1 MNLFLLFFQRYLF
14 SNRGGA
20 VIRTMARLCWVA
32 TLIGVFSLVVVF
44 SIMNGFN
51 RSIHNKLLSVE
62 PHISVQ
68 WSKTYLTEKSTNESV
83 LNSEIEKIK
92 KFYEKSDEVI
102 EISDFYKQDIIL
114 RSLDG
119 RFSAGIAK
127 GLDVDSL
134 NGFIDRTNRLRYKSN
149 AKNALTYIHKKT
161 TLTDR
166 EIIIGSDLARELNLF
181 EGDELLLI
189 APESLLLPS
198 GEAIKYSRV
207 KVAQIFTTE
216 FSEIDS
222 RFLFFQYNGTPPK
235 FDSEASHV
243 RGLELRLKYPDNFE
257 SVKTDIIS
265 LVGEGRSFTV
275 QTWAESN
282 RALFL
287 ALKLE
292 KVAMTTFLSLS
303 ILITCFSLIT
313 VLVMLISQKR
323 KEIGLLMS
331 IGLSARRTKKLFLAL
346 GLFLSGLGLFGGLF
360 LGLAVSFLINKYPV
374 DILPDIYYDSSLPS
388 EINFVFIAWTAIFCL
403 GISFLA
409 AYLPV
414 RIYMRFSPSENL
426 RLFAAE

>member
-1 MNLFLLFFQRYLF
+1 MNLFLFFFQRYLF

-32 TLIGVFSLVVVF
+32 TLIGVFSLVVVA
-44 SIMNGFN
+44 SVMNGFN
-51 RSIHNKLLSVE
+51 RSIHNKLLGVA
-62 PHISVQ
+62 PHISIQ
-68 WSKTYLTEKSTNESV
+68 GTTA
-83 LNSEIEKIK
+83 EIEKIK
-92 KFYEKSDEVI
+92 MLYANSSEITEK
-102 EISDFYKQDIIL
+102 SDFYKQDIIL

-127 GLDVDSL
+127 GLDVEAL
-134 NGFIDRTNRLRYKSN
+134 NGFFERVSRLNDKSG
-149 AKNALTYIHKKT
+149 AQQLSTDAHQRFALQ
-161 TLTDR
+161 DR
-166 EIIIGSDLARELNLF
+166 EIMIGSDLARDLNLF

-189 APESLLLPS
+189 PPETLLLPA
-198 GEAIKYSRV
+198 GEAMQYSRV
-207 KVAQIFTTE
+207 RVAHIFTTE

-222 RFLFFQYNGTPPK
+222 RVLFFQYTGVSPK
-235 FDSEASHV
+235 FISAASHV
-243 RGLELRLKYPDNFE
+243 QGIELRLKYPDNFE
-257 SVKTDIIS
+257 NIKNDIIS
-265 LVGEGRSFTV
+265 SIGESQTLVV

-282 RALFL
+282 RALFF

-331 IGLSARRTKKLFLAL
+331 IGLSARRTKKLFLTI
-346 GLFLSGLGLFGGLF
+346 GLFLSGMGLFCGLILGLL
-360 LGLAVSFLINKYPV
+360 VSFLIDRYPM

-388 EINFVFIAWTAIFCL
+388 EINFVFIGWVAVFCL
-403 GISFLA
+403 TISFIA

-414 RIYMRFSPSENL
+414 RLYMRYSPAENL
-426 RLFAAE
+426 RLFSAE